1 MKFEMLHS
9 FNNNYEL
16 LCYITNTIKTEK
28 QKENLFLTQ
37 YSLCCN
43 ASSFLVEGGREEGGG
58 LLKIS
63 TSRQRAFL
71 RGGLIRAFTVN
82 DEKI

>member
-43 ASSFLVEGGREEGGG
+43 ASSFLVEGGRGEGGG
-58 LLKIS
+58 LIKNINLQ
-63 TSRQRAFL
+63 TEGFFE
-71 RGGLIRAFTVN
+71 RGAY
-82 DEKI
+82 